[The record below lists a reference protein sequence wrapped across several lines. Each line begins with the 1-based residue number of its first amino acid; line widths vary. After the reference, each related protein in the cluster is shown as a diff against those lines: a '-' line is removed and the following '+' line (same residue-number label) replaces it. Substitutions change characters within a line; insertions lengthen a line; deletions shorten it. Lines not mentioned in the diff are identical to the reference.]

1 MAVTQVVVGGPNGL
15 LAAESTG
22 DTMNG
27 PLTLANQTA
36 APAATTGTATLY
48 ASGGMPASV
57 NPQGLACTIG
67 GSQGGL
73 LTAGLVTV
81 ANTASE
87 SLLYGLSL
95 PSADPV
101 AGSVYRLEM
110 WGVFSSTGTPTIAFT
125 SRLGGTGGTSLAALP
140 AFTLAA
146 LTNAP
151 WRVRAVLNYL
161 SATTAQCLLE
171 TDLDSSTSTDVSGRF
186 ISTPAAAV
194 TVSNSTAKVWQV
206 DVTWGTAAAGNTIS
220 VLGAYSE
227 RVA

>member
-1 MAVTQVVVGGPNGL
+1 MPTQLVIGGPNGPM
-15 LAAESTG
+15 AAETAG
-22 DTMNG
+22 DTMQG
-27 PLTLANQTA
+27 PLTLTNQASAPTA
-36 APAATTGTATLY
+36 ATGGAVVTSVA
-48 ASGGMPASV
+48 GMPTFV
-57 NPQGLACTIG
+57 NPQGLTGTIG

-95 PSADPV
+95 PASDPV
-101 AGSVYRLEM
+101 AGSVYRMEM

-125 SRLGGTGGTSLAALP
+125 SRLGGTAGTSLAALP

-151 WRVRAVLNYL
+151 WKVKAVLNYL

-171 TDLDSSTSTDVSGRF
+171 VDLDSSAASDVAGRF
-186 ISTPAAAV
+186 ISTPTAAV

-206 DVTWGTAAAGNTIS
+206 DVTWGTAAAGNTLS
-220 VLGAYSE
+220 VLGAYSM

>member
-1 MAVTQVVVGGPNGL
+1 MSSQIVTGGPNGL
-15 LAAESTG
+15 LAAETVG
-22 DTMNG
+22 DTMQG
-27 PLTLANQTA
+27 PLTLTNQPATPA
-36 APAATTGTATLY
+36 APVGASTIYG
-48 ASGGMPASV
+48 SGGMPAFT
-57 NPQGLACTIG
+57 NPQGLVGTIG

-73 LTAGLVTV
+73 QTAGLVTV

-95 PSADPV
+95 PANDPV
-101 AGSVYRLEM
+101 AGSVYRMEI

-125 SRLGGTGGTSLAALP
+125 SRLGGTAGTSLAALP

-146 LTNAP
+146 LTSAP

-171 TDLDSSTSTDVSGRF
+171 TDLDSSAASDVSGRF
-186 ISTPAAAV
+186 ISTPTAAV
-194 TVSNSTAKVWQV
+194 TVSNSAAKVWQV
-206 DVTWGTAAAGNTIS
+206 DVTWGTAASGNTLS

>member
-1 MAVTQVVVGGPNGL
+1 MPTTIVTGGPNGP
-15 LAAESTG
+15 LAAETTG
-22 DTMNG
+22 DTFQG
-27 PLTLANQTA
+27 PVAFNNQAT
-36 APAATTGTATLY
+36 APAANAGAAVVY
-48 ASGGMPASV
+48 SSGGMPASV
-57 NPQGLACTIG
+57 NPQGLVSTIG

-95 PSADPV
+95 PASDPV
-101 AGSVYRLEM
+101 AGSVYRLTA

-125 SRLGGTGGTSLAALP
+125 SRLGGTAGTSLAAMP

-146 LTNAP
+146 LTSAP
-151 WRVRAVLNYL
+151 WKIRATLNYL

-171 TDLDSSTSTDVSGRF
+171 VDLDSSTSTDVAGRF
-186 ISTPAAAV
+186 IATPTAAV

-206 DVTWGTAAAGNTIS
+206 DVTWGTAASGNTIS